1 VEESRAGQQ
10 PAKPLWRR
18 IADFPLVAML
28 IAVALFVLAN
38 AATLL
43 IARALPPMDLP
54 VQMVVRAALVIALT
68 LLVYKLAIRH
78 LGERPRDDLRLADA
92 PKGLG
97 IGLAFGAVVFAAIV
111 GVAAIA
117 DVYNIVGEGGTGD
130 LLRVLVTIAIV
141 PGFMEEL
148 LFRGILFRWLEEF
161 GGSWFALALTSALF
175 GLAHMFNPNATALSS
190 FAIALEAGV
199 LLGGAYMLTRNLW
212 MAIGLHAAW
221 NFTQG
226 WIFDVPVSGTD
237 QDGMVEA
244 QLSGPELLSGGAFGL
259 EASLIAM
266 ILATAA
272 GVTLVVL
279 AVRRGEV
286 VRPWWV
292 RRRLARDQRLEE
304 AVRVDV
310 DRDPDLAAPV

>member
-1 VEESRAGQQ
+1 MAQSDTENVT
-10 PAKPLWRR
+10 AKPLWRR
-18 IADFPLVAML
+18 IVDFPLVTML
-28 IAVALFVLAN
+28 AAVALFVLAN
-38 AATLL
+38 AAAILAIKLL
-43 IARALPPMDLP
+43 PAMDQTANILVRSAIA
-54 VQMVVRAALVIALT
+54 VGIV

-78 LGERPRDDLRLADA
+78 LGEQPRDDLRLADA
-92 PKGLG
+92 PEGLG
-97 IGLAFGAVVFAAIV
+97 LGLLLGFLIFSLIV

-117 DVYNIVGEGGTGD
+117 DVYNIIGAGGSGE
-130 LLRVLVTIAIV
+130 LLRILVTIAIL

-161 GGSWFALALTSALF
+161 AGSWFALAITSALF

-237 QDGMVEA
+237 QNGLVEA
-244 QLSGPELLSGGAFGL
+244 RLSGPELLSGGAFGL

-266 ILATAA
+266 VVATAA
-272 GVTLVVL
+272 GVALVVL
-279 AVRRGEV
+279 AVRQGEL

-292 RRRLARDQRLEE
+292 RRRQ
-304 AVRVDV
+304 VRV
-310 DRDPDLAAPV
+310 RKF

>member
-1 VEESRAGQQ
+1 MREGILDEAVQVGPA
-10 PAKPLWRR
+10 AKPLWRR
-18 IADFPLVAML
+18 ILDFPLVTML
-28 IAVALFVLAN
+28 AAVVLFVLAN
-38 AATLL
+38 AAAILAIKLLPAMDQAASTLVRSA
-43 IARALPPMDLP
+43 IAIGI
-54 VQMVVRAALVIALT
+54 V

-78 LGERPRDDLRLADA
+78 LGEQPRDDLRLSDA

-97 IGLAFGAVVFAAIV
+97 LGLLLGFLIFSLIV

-117 DVYNIVGEGGTGD
+117 DVYNIIGAGGTGE
-130 LLRVLVTIAIV
+130 LLRVLVTIAIL

-161 GGSWFALALTSALF
+161 AGSWFALAMTSALF

-199 LLGGAYMLTRNLW
+199 LLGGSYMLTRNLW

-237 QDGMVEA
+237 QNGLVEA

-266 ILATAA
+266 VVATAA
-272 GVTLVVL
+272 GVALVVL
-279 AVRRGEV
+279 AVKQGEL

-292 RRRLARDQRLEE
+292 RRRLAREI
-304 AVRVDV
+304 
-310 DRDPDLAAPV
+310 AA

>member
-1 VEESRAGQQ
+1 VEESSAGRP
-10 PAKPLWRR
+10 PAKALWKR
-18 IADFPLVAML
+18 IIDFPLMAMV

-43 IARALPPMDLP
+43 ITRALPPLDQP
-54 VQMVVRAALVIALT
+54 VKTVAQAALIIAVT

-78 LGERPRDDLRLADA
+78 LGERPHDDLRLADA

-97 IGLAFGAVVFAAIV
+97 IGLAFGVILFAAVV

-117 DVYNIVGEGGTGD
+117 DVYNIVGDGGTGE
-130 LLRVLVTIAIV
+130 LLKAVVTVAIV

-161 GGSWFALALTSALF
+161 GGSWFALALTAALF
-175 GLAHMFNPNATALSS
+175 GLAHLFNRNATAVSS

-237 QDGMVEA
+237 QHGMVEA

-272 GVTLVVL
+272 GVVLVVL
-279 AVRRGEV
+279 AVRRGEL

-292 RRRLARDQRLEE
+292 RRRLAREDRLQE

>member
-266 ILATAA
+266 VLATAA
-272 GVTLVVL
+272 GVALVVM
-279 AVRRGEV
+279 AIRRGEL

-292 RRRLARDQRLEE
+292 RRRLARDQRLEK